1 MGSAL
6 RSLSVFDRVVLAFA
20 ITALFA
26 APLLGAIPRHTLEST
41 PLCFSVILF
50 HRQCAGCGLT
60 RSFAAIGRGSLADA
74 NAMNPLGPI
83 LYAWAGALVVI
94 RAGRAIR
101 PWRYWNEID
110 IAFAIFVGIALVT
123 RLVLFYLA

>member
-1 MGSAL
+1 MR
-6 RSLSVFDRVVLAFA
+6 RSFSIADRVVLAFA
-20 ITALFA
+20 LTALVS
-26 APLLGAIPRHTLEST
+26 APLLGAIPRDVLAAR

-50 HRQCAGCGLT
+50 HRQCGGCGLT

-83 LYAWAGALVVI
+83 LYGWAAALVVI
-94 RAGRAIR
+94 RIGRLLW
-101 PWRYWNEID
+101 PWRYWTEID
-110 IAFAIFVGIALVT
+110 VAFAITVAIALIV